1 MDIVLNFARM
11 LRSLP
16 LLLSIAVLGCHAQTS
31 ASPQRGVQAIEPG
44 TKLTPEEARRV
55 EVMIRSRATQ
65 IRPEYQ
71 VLVGTPTK
79 SSFPGFVQITVTILA
94 NGTMSHPMPFLL
106 SNDGKTLAQMNTFD
120 LSEDPKDK
128 ISAAG
133 RPSRGGPENAPV
145 TIVGFDDLEC
155 PFCAKMHE
163 EIFPA
168 VLNRYHDQVRIV
180 YRDLPLEEIHPW
192 ALHAAIDA
200 NCLGALSGPAYWNYV
215 DYVHAHAADMAG
227 AEKTA
232 AKADLN
238 LDKAALDEGERNKLN
253 QPELAAC
260 IQKQDATKVKASEHE
275 AEASPLEINQ
285 TPVLF
290 VNGERLEGVVPLDT
304 LYKVIDRALIAAG
317 QTPPPEPAAQ
327 DSKGTPAAVAPKPG
341 N

>member
-1 MDIVLNFARM
+1 MGIVLNFARI

-16 LLLSIAVLGCHAQTS
+16 LFLSIAALGCHAQTS
-31 ASPQRGVQAIEPG
+31 GPSPHGAQTIEPG
-44 TKLTPEEARRV
+44 VKLTPEEARRV
-55 EVMIRSRATQ
+55 EVMIRSRAAQ
-65 IRPEYQ
+65 IRPEFQ
-71 VLVGTPTK
+71 VIVGNPTK
-79 SSFPGFVQITVTILA
+79 SSFPGFVQITVSILA

-106 SNDGKTLAQMNTFD
+106 STDGKTLAQMNTFD

-128 ISAAG
+128 ISVAG
-133 RPSRGGPENAPV
+133 RHARGGPENAPV

-192 ALHAAIDA
+192 ALHAAVDA

-227 AEKTA
+227 TEKTA

-238 LDKAALDEGERNKLN
+238 LDKAALDEGERSKLN

-260 IQKQDATKVKASEHE
+260 IQKQDATKVKASERE
-275 AEASPLEINQ
+275 AEASPLNIDQ

-290 VNGERLEGVVPLDT
+290 VNGERVEGVVPLET
-304 LYKVIDRALIAAG
+304 LYKVIDRALIAEG
-317 QTPPPEPAAQ
+317 QTPPPEPPSEG
-327 DSKGTPAAVAPKPG
+327 SKGAPAPAASKPG
-341 N
+341 S